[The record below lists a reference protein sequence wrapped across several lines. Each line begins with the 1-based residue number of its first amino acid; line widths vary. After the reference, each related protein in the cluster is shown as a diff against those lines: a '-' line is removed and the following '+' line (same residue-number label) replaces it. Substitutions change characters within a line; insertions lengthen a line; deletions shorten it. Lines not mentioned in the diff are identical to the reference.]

1 MQGIT
6 VIFTFMTGRHM
17 LLRVE
22 EDMSMGKIFETFAAC
37 NELPAKD
44 LRFWLNGETIP
55 LAETPRTLG
64 LQDGAEIRVI
74 LRLTG
79 GKPVILLYPPTQLE
93 ASVHLELSSDWSF
106 SVLYPK
112 PLLRGPP
119 RSDDT
124 LSTFQVRCSK
134 EGSESETCV
143 WRVRASPD
151 GSLMDLETG
160 KDYPYLFWEAQ
171 SKDGRLAQKFKLEE
185 TPSFCVPGV
194 QAGEFLDDALTRL
207 GLSVRERCDMI
218 TYWLPQL
225 EAYPF
230 NVIYFV
236 DVQHYGQTAKL
247 QIFPGPDVVIRVFMA
262 FRGTNTYEA
271 REVCAELSNLQAPA
285 REGFVAVEWGGMNLN
300 GGGLHQY

>member
-1 MQGIT
+1 
-6 VIFTFMTGRHM
+6 M
-17 LLRVE
+17 LLRVK

-124 LSTFQVRCSK
+124 LVSHVISQVCFFFDRGLDNYATILVFCHPCSPR
-134 EGSESETCV
+134 SFYI
-143 WRVRASPD
+143 
-151 GSLMDLETG
+151 LE
-160 KDYPYLFWEAQ
+160 
-171 SKDGRLAQKFKLEE
+171 R
-185 TPSFCVPGV
+185 
-194 QAGEFLDDALTRL
+194 
-207 GLSVRERCDMI
+207 
-218 TYWLPQL
+218 
-225 EAYPF
+225 
-230 NVIYFV
+230 
-236 DVQHYGQTAKL
+236 
-247 QIFPGPDVVIRVFMA
+247 
-262 FRGTNTYEA
+262 
-271 REVCAELSNLQAPA
+271 
-285 REGFVAVEWGGMNLN
+285 
-300 GGGLHQY
+300 